1 MTEPIAIVGMSCRF
15 PKAKNIDEFWQLL
28 VNGVDAIGEIP
39 SNRFDAEHYFNEQP
53 ATPGKIMSHWGGYLD
68 NIEGFDA
75 AFFGIAP
82 REAEWLDPQQRLL
95 LEVGWEALEN
105 AGMDASKLAGS
116 STGVFV
122 GLWLSDFES
131 RLFAD
136 TDHVDFYMT
145 TGSGRYA
152 ASGRLSYVLGL
163 QGPSMTVD
171 TACSSSLVAVHL
183 ACQSLR
189 SGECTM
195 ALAGASNVILQPQI
209 TIAYSQSRMMA
220 PDGKCK
226 FGDARANGY
235 VRSEGA
241 AVLALKLLSQAEA
254 DGDTIHGIIRG
265 SAVNNDGQS
274 SGYLASPG
282 QAGQEKLLRTAYANA
297 GISPGDVSYV
307 EAHGTGTRAG
317 DPIELGALGTVL
329 AEGRISGEKCV
340 VGSVKTNIGHTE
352 GAAGLAGLIKTTL
365 ALKHRTLPATLHY
378 QQPNPDIPWDQL
390 PVEVRPEITHLPE
403 SDQPIYAGVSAFG
416 ITGTNAHIVLQSTP
430 TSSPHL
436 SPSAKSAYA
445 LPLSARSPEAL
456 LDLAKL
462 YADLPTDI
470 NLHDLTYTA
479 GAHRT
484 HHDYLL
490 SVVATNHDDLRE
502 NLAAFINGERKKGVA
517 VSPDQPLSPRK
528 VAFVFSG
535 QGGQWIGMGRQLIE
549 QEPVFRETLEQCD
562 AAMRCYTDWSLLDML
577 NGTGD
582 AARLEH
588 IDVIQPT
595 IFAIQI
601 AQAAL
606 WRSWGIQPDTV
617 IGHSMGEIA
626 AAYAA
631 GVLSLDDAAHV
642 ICRRSQLMMQVN
654 GKGTMALVEMTY
666 AEAEQAIADANA
678 QDRLGVAVS
687 NGPTST
693 VLSGDPI
700 ALKAIVS
707 QLEVKGIFCRF
718 VNVDVAAHSP
728 HMDALRP
735 QLVVDLANLQALS
748 GSIPMLST
756 VTGDLLAGENFDA
769 AYWGS
774 NLRQPVRFST
784 AVEKALDQ
792 GINTFIEMSPHPVLL
807 TAVER
812 GYGSRA
818 PLTTIASTRRD
829 ADERATLLEGI
840 GQLYVAGYPVDWAQ
854 LYPEGGETLA
864 LPTYPWQRER
874 FWYTSTAKA
883 SRSRGNRD
891 GHPLLGQPLQTHDG
905 STYWETEIDPTDLPY
920 LADHQVR
927 DQIML
932 PAAAYTEM
940 ALAAAHATLGVA
952 PYTLH
957 DMAFKEVMF
966 LTADESTRIQVALT
980 PDAMGQTHFEVY
992 SKQGENWIQHASG
1005 TLASASQ
1012 TPAVL
1017 SLSSLTTHMDV
1028 MQSAASHYQS
1038 MLDRGLNYGTTFQGI
1053 VELATQDHQSLAH
1066 IKLADSLKSSAS
1078 TYQIHPALLDAC
1090 FQLLLSTLPP
1100 NDRDLYLP
1108 VAVDGLTLFASP
1120 ASETEFR
1127 AYATQTALDNQLQG
1141 DVYLYNQQGNLL
1153 MLAQGLRMQHM
1164 DRRGTELENRL
1175 YEIQWIPTEN
1185 KSTSPSIAL
1194 TDWLVFADESG
1205 IGASLAS
1212 YLTSAGAN
1220 VSVVYVRD
1228 AFTQTDQTFG
1238 VNPLQPAD
1246 FERVLQTGSNW
1257 QGIVYLWALDSTTD
1271 QLPSATYP
1279 STIGALHLTQ
1289 ALNASN
1295 LAPRLWLVTRDAQ
1308 SVNGQSTEAAGA
1320 SLWGFGAVL
1329 ANEQADLKSVRIDL
1343 DATTDSKSLFKALW
1357 ADDSEDQIALRG
1369 GQRLAARL
1377 VSKGAPPS
1385 TESAGEMQLVHAE
1398 NQPFRAEVTTPGVL
1412 ENLRLH
1418 ALNRRA
1424 PQSGEVEIEIVATGL
1439 NFMNVLSAL
1448 GIYPGYENGLGPLGI
1463 ECAGRI
1469 VRVGA
1474 DVTDWQIG
1482 DEVVAVAFDSLATH
1496 AVTNA
1501 HLVARKPAH
1510 LSFEEAATL
1519 PIVFLTAYYAL
1530 HELAQM
1536 QAGER
1541 VLIHA
1546 GAGGVGLAAL
1556 QLVQRIGAEAWMT
1569 AGTPE
1574 KRDYL
1579 MSLGATF
1586 VSDSRSLA
1594 FADDIRRATNGE
1606 GVDIVLNSL
1615 SGEAIAK
1622 GLGLLRSYGRF
1633 VEIGKRDIYD
1643 NNAVGLLPFSKSL
1656 AYYAVDLDNMSRE
1669 RPAKVGVML
1678 RQVMEWV
1685 EAGELHP
1692 LPFQLFH
1699 ADQLTDVFRHMA
1711 QGKHTGKIV
1720 IGIRDTQ
1727 VPVFVPNKPAVHSDG
1742 AYLITGGLGGIGL
1755 TVASWLA
1762 QNGAGQIILAGRR
1775 APDADAQAHIDRLI
1789 EAGGNIQT
1797 VQMDV
1802 TDVAS
1807 VQQTIEA
1814 IGQTIPLKGI
1824 FHAAGLLDDSLLPE
1838 QTADHFYR
1846 AMSPKVDGAWNLHQA
1861 TLNSD
1866 LDWFVL
1872 FSSVAAVL
1880 GIPGQANYAAGNA
1893 FMDSLAAY
1901 RHAQNLP
1908 ALSINWG
1915 PWSDVGLAAAASNRG
1930 ERLASRG
1937 LGSIAPDEGVAVL
1950 AYLLTQTASQSIVMP
1965 FEVNRWVQTY
1975 PPAATSSLLK
1985 DLVRETPAVEAQT
1998 EAATDDLRSR
2008 ITEADNVPARLAI
2021 VETHIREQ
2029 VGAVLGMAAKRVDVN
2044 KPLQAMGLDSLMTL
2058 ELRNRLERSMTMKLP
2073 ATLVFNYP
2081 SVAALTRHLAEEL
2094 HVEAGAETVT
2104 QTPEPPAPEAVD
2116 EFEDMTQAEI
2126 EALLADELASLD
2138 DLLGKD

>member
-15 PKAKNIDEFWQLL
+15 PKARNLDEFWQLL
-28 VNGVDAIGEIP
+28 VNGVDAVGEIP
-39 SNRFDAEHYFNEQP
+39 TNRFDAEHYFNEQP
-53 ATPGKIMSHWGGYLD
+53 ATPGKIMSRWGGYLD
-68 NIEGFDA
+68 DIEGFDA
-75 AFFGIAP
+75 SFFGIAP

-105 AGMDASKLAGS
+105 AGIDAAKLAGS

-136 TDHVDFYMT
+136 PDHVDFYMT

-189 SGECTM
+189 TGECTM

-254 DGDTIHGIIRG
+254 DGDVIHGIIRG

-282 QAGQEKLLRTAYANA
+282 QAGQENMLRAAYANA
-297 GISPGDVSYV
+297 GVSPGDVTYV

-329 AEGRISGEKCV
+329 AEGRTSGKKCV

-352 GAAGLAGLIKTTL
+352 GAAGLAGLIKTAL

-390 PVEVRPEITHLPE
+390 PVEVRPELTHLPE
-403 SDQPIYAGVSAFG
+403 GNQPIYAGVSAFG

-430 TSSPHL
+430 METPHESPA
-436 SPSAKSAYA
+436 AKSAYV

-456 LDLAKL
+456 VDTAKL
-462 YADLPTDI
+462 YADLPADI
-470 NLHDLTYTA
+470 NLHDLAYTA
-479 GAHRT
+479 AVHRA
-484 HHDYLL
+484 HHDYRL
-490 SVVATNHDDLRE
+490 SVTAANHDNLRE
-502 NLAAFINGERKKGVA
+502 NLATFINGERKKGIA
-517 VSPDQPLSPRK
+517 VSPDSPLSPRK
-528 VAFVFSG
+528 IAFVFSG
-535 QGGQWIGMGRQLIE
+535 QGGQWVGMGRQLIGE
-549 QEPVFRETLEQCD
+549 EPVFRATLEQAD
-562 AAMRCYTDWSLLDML
+562 AAMRRYTDWSLLDML
-577 NGTGD
+577 AGTGD
-582 AARLEH
+582 TSRLDH

-606 WRSWGIQPDTV
+606 WRSWGIEPDTV
-617 IGHSMGEIA
+617 IGHSMGEVA
-626 AAYAA
+626 AAYVA

-642 ICRRSQLMMQVN
+642 ICRRSQLMMQVS

-666 AEAEQAIADANA
+666 ADAEKAITDAHA
-678 QDRLGVAVS
+678 GDRLGVAVS

-700 ALKAIVS
+700 ALKALVS

-735 QLVVDLANLQALS
+735 QLVTDLTDLQALS
-748 GSIPMLST
+748 GAVPMIST
-756 VTGDLLAGENFDA
+756 VTGESLAGESFDA

-774 NLRQPVRFST
+774 NLRQPVRFAT
-784 AVEKALDQ
+784 AVEKALDT

-807 TAVER
+807 TAIER
-812 GYGSRA
+812 GYGSRE

-829 ADERATLLEGI
+829 TDERATILEGI
-840 GQLYVAGYPVDWAQ
+840 GQLYAAGYPVDWSQ
-854 LYPEGGETLA
+854 LYPEGGETLS

-874 FWYTSTAKA
+874 FWYTSTAK
-883 SRSRGNRD
+883 STRSRGSRD
-891 GHPLLGQPLQTHDG
+891 GHPLLGEPLQTHDG
-905 STYWETEIDPTDLPY
+905 STYWETEIDPASLPY

-940 ALAAAHATLGVA
+940 ALAAAHSTMGSA
-952 PYTLH
+952 PYHLR
-957 DMAFKEVMF
+957 DMAFKAVMF
-966 LTADESTRIQVALT
+966 LTADEPTRIQVALT

-992 SKQGENWIQHASG
+992 SKQGDNWIQHASG
-1005 TLASASQ
+1005 TLTSSAQ
-1012 TPAVL
+1012 TQPAQT
-1017 SLSSLTTHMDV
+1017 LSSLNGHIGD
-1028 MQSAASHYQS
+1028 MQSGGTHYQS
-1038 MLDRGLNYGTTFQGI
+1038 MIERGLNYGTTFQGI
-1053 VELATQDHQSLAH
+1053 TELTHKDQVSLAQL
-1066 IKLADSLKSSAS
+1066 KLDDSLKSSAS
-1078 TYQIHPALLDAC
+1078 AYQIHPALLDAC
-1090 FQLLLSTLPP
+1090 FQLLLATLPAD
-1100 NDRDLYLP
+1100 DRDLYLP
-1108 VAVDGLTLFASP
+1108 VALDQLILFTSP

-1127 AYATQTALDNQLQG
+1127 AYATQTALDTQLQG
-1141 DVYLYNQQGNLL
+1141 DVTLFNSNGDLL
-1153 MLAQGLRMQHM
+1153 MLAHGLRMQRM
-1164 DRRGTELENRL
+1164 DRRGTEMENRL
-1175 YEIQWIPTEN
+1175 YDIQWIATEA
-1185 KSTSPSIAL
+1185 KSTLPSTAL
-1194 TDWLVFADESG
+1194 GDWLVFADEGG
-1205 IGASLAS
+1205 IGAALAVD
-1212 YLTSAGAN
+1212 LAAADAN
-1220 VSVVYVRD
+1220 VRTVYAHETFNQV
-1228 AFTQTDQTFG
+1228 AKNFG
-1238 VNPLQPAD
+1238 VNPFQRAD
-1246 FERVLQTGSNW
+1246 FERLLQTETAW
-1257 QGIVYLWALDSTTD
+1257 QGIVYLWALDSKTD
-1271 QLPSATYP
+1271 GLPSITYP
-1279 STIGALHLTQ
+1279 ATIGALHLAQ

-1295 LAPRLWLVTRDAQ
+1295 LTPRLWLVTRNTQFEPAQ
-1308 SVNGQSTEAAGA
+1308 A

-1343 DATTDSKSLFKALW
+1343 DSSTDSKTLFKALW
-1357 ADDSEDQIALRG
+1357 ADDGEDQIALRD

-1377 VSKGAPPS
+1377 VSKGAPP
-1385 TESAGEMQLVHAE
+1385 TLESAGALQTIRAE
-1398 NQPFRAEVTTPGVL
+1398 TQPFRAEVTTPGVL
-1412 ENLRLH
+1412 ENLRLR
-1418 ALNRRA
+1418 ALDR
-1424 PQSGEVEIEIVATGL
+1424 QSPERGQVEIEIVATGL

-1448 GIYPGYENGLGPLGI
+1448 GIYPGYPNGLGPLGI

-1474 DVTDWQIG
+1474 DVTDWQVG

-1496 AVTNA
+1496 ALTDA
-1501 HLVARKPAH
+1501 HLVARKPAN
-1510 LSFEEAATL
+1510 LSFEEAATI

-1530 HELAQM
+1530 HELARM

-1574 KRDYL
+1574 KREWL
-1579 MSLGATF
+1579 TSLGATF

-1656 AYYAVDLDNMSRE
+1656 AYFAVDLDKMSRE
-1669 RPAKVGVML
+1669 RPVIIGRML
-1678 RQVMEWV
+1678 KEIMALV

-1720 IGIRDTQ
+1720 IGIRDTE
-1727 VPVFVPNKPAVHSDG
+1727 VPVFVPAKPTVHADG

-1755 TVASWLA
+1755 TVADWLA
-1762 QNGAGQIILAGRR
+1762 KHGAGQIILAGRR
-1775 APDADAQAHIDRLI
+1775 APDANAQAHIDRLRA
-1789 EAGGNIQT
+1789 AGAHVET

-1802 TDVAS
+1802 ADSAS
-1807 VQQTIEA
+1807 VEQTIKS
-1814 IGQTIPLKGI
+1814 IQSPLKGI

-1838 QTADHFYR
+1838 QTADQFYN
-1846 AMSPKVDGAWNLHQA
+1846 AMRPKVDGAWNLHQA
-1861 TLNSD
+1861 TLDTN

-1880 GIPGQANYAAGNA
+1880 GLPGQSNYAAGNA

-1915 PWSDVGLAAAASNRG
+1915 PWSDIGLAAAASNRG

-1937 LGSIAPDEGVAVL
+1937 LGSITPDEGVAVL
-1950 AYLLTQTASQSIVMP
+1950 EYLLTQTASQAVVMP
-1965 FEVNRWVQTY
+1965 FEVNRWTQTY
-1975 PPAATSSLLK
+1975 PPAAASSLLR
-1985 DLVRETPAVEAQT
+1985 DLVRETPTVEVQT

-2008 ITEADNVPARLAI
+2008 ISQADNVPARLAI
-2021 VETHIREQ
+2021 VEAHIREQ

-2058 ELRNRLERSMTMKLP
+2058 ELRNRLERGMGMKLP

-2094 HVEAGAETVT
+2094 HVEDGT
-2104 QTPEPPAPEAVD
+2104 QPAAPTPEVPAPQTVD

>member
-28 VNGVDAIGEIP
+28 VNSVDAVGEIP
-39 SNRFDAEHYFNEQP
+39 ANRFDAEHYFNEQP
-53 ATPGKIMSHWGGYLD
+53 ATPGKIMSRWGGYLD

-122 GLWLSDFES
+122 GLWLSDFEA

-136 TDHVDFYMT
+136 PDHVDFYMT

-282 QAGQEKLLRTAYANA
+282 QAGQENLLRTAYANA

-329 AEGRISGEKCV
+329 AEGRTSGEKCV

-352 GAAGLAGLIKTTL
+352 GAAGLAGLIKTIL

-378 QQPNPDIPWDQL
+378 QQPNPYIPWDQL
-390 PVEVRPEITHLPE
+390 PVEVRPELTHLPE
-403 SDQPIYAGVSAFG
+403 DDQPIYAGVSAFG

-430 TSSPHL
+430 HNTDHQSPA
-436 SPSAKSAYA
+436 AKSAYV

-456 LDLAKL
+456 VNLAKL
-462 YADLPTDI
+462 YSNLSTDI
-470 NLHDLTYTA
+470 DLHDLTYTA

-484 HHDYLL
+484 HHDQRL
-490 SVVATNHDDLRE
+490 SVVAINHDDLRE
-502 NLAAFINGERKKGVA
+502 SLAAFINGERKKGVA
-517 VSPDQPLSPRK
+517 ASPDQPLSPRK
-528 VAFVFSG
+528 IAFVFSG
-535 QGGQWIGMGRQLIE
+535 QGGQWIGMGRQLAE
-549 QEPVFRETLEQCD
+549 QELIFRATLEQCD
-562 AAMRCYTDWSLLDML
+562 AAMRRYTDWSLLDILM
-577 NGTGD
+577 GQGD
-582 AARLEH
+582 TSRLEQ

-617 IGHSMGEIA
+617 IGHSMGEVA
-626 AAYAA
+626 AAYVA
-631 GVLSLDDAAHV
+631 GVLNLDDAAHV
-642 ICRRSQLMMQVN
+642 ICRRSQLMTQVS

-666 AEAEQAIADANA
+666 AEAEQAIADAHA

-700 ALKAIVS
+700 ALKAVVS

-735 QLVVDLANLQALS
+735 QLVADLANLQALS
-748 GSIPMLST
+748 GTIPMLST
-756 VTGDLLAGENFDA
+756 VTGDSLAGASFDS

-784 AVEKALDQ
+784 AIEKALNQ

-812 GYGSRA
+812 GYGSRDS
-818 PLTTIASTRRD
+818 LTTVASTRRD
-829 ADERATLLEGI
+829 SNERATMLEGI
-840 GQLYVAGYPVDWAQ
+840 GQLYAAGYPVDWAR

-874 FWYTSTAKA
+874 FWYTSTAKS
-883 SRSRGNRD
+883 SRSRGSRD
-891 GHPLLGQPLQTHDG
+891 GHPLLGQPLQTHGG
-905 STYWETEIDPTDLPY
+905 STYWETEIDPAELPY

-940 ALAAAHATLGVA
+940 ALAAAHATLGKA
-952 PYTLH
+952 PYYLR

-966 LTADESTRIQVALT
+966 LTAEEPTRIQVALT
-980 PDAMGQTHFEVY
+980 PDAMGQRHIEVY
-992 SKQGENWIQHASG
+992 SKQGDNWIQHASG
-1005 TLASASQ
+1005 TL
-1012 TPAVL
+1012 
-1017 SLSSLTTHMDV
+1017 LTTPKIPE
-1028 MQSAASHYQS
+1028 MQIQSFFNGHISIQTGKAFYQS
-1038 MLDRGLNYGTTFQGI
+1038 MLQRGLNYGPTFQGI
-1053 VELATQDHQSLAH
+1053 TEVSSKDFTSITQL
-1066 IKLADSLKSSAS
+1066 KLADSLKSTASA
-1078 TYQIHPALLDAC
+1078 YQIHPALLDAC
-1090 FQLLLSTLPP
+1090 FQVLLSTLPP
-1100 NDRDLYLP
+1100 DDRDLYLP
-1108 VAVDGLTLFASP
+1108 VAVDALTLFASP

-1127 AYATQTALDNQLQG
+1127 AYATQTAFDAQLQG
-1141 DVYLYNQQGNLL
+1141 DVTLFNANGDLL
-1153 MLAQGLRMQHM
+1153 MSADGLRMQRL

-1175 YEIQWIPTEN
+1175 YDIQWTPAES
-1185 KSTSPSIAL
+1185 KSTSPSTAL
-1194 TDWLVFADESG
+1194 GDWLIFADESG

-1212 YLTSAGAN
+1212 DLTSAGAN
-1220 VSVVYVRD
+1220 VRIVYAHD
-1228 AFTQTDQTFG
+1228 TFTKNAQNFSM
-1238 VNPLQPAD
+1238 NPLQLAD
-1246 FERVLQTGSNW
+1246 FENFLQNSTAW
-1257 QGIVYLWALDSTTD
+1257 QGIIYLWALDSKTD

-1279 STIGALHLTQ
+1279 STIGALHLVQT
-1289 ALNASN
+1289 LNASN
-1295 LAPRLWLVTRDAQ
+1295 LTPRLWLVTRNAQ
-1308 SVNGQSTEAAGA
+1308 SVNGQPTEPAGA

-1343 DATTDSKSLFKALW
+1343 DSAADAETLFKTLW
-1357 ADDSEDQIALRG
+1357 ADDGEDQIALRG

-1377 VSKGAPPS
+1377 ISKGAPPS
-1385 TESAGEMQLVHAE
+1385 LESAGEMQLVHAE
-1398 NQPFRAEVTTPGVL
+1398 MQSFRAEVTTPGVL

-1418 ALNRRA
+1418 ALTRRA
-1424 PQSGEVEIEIVATGL
+1424 PQCGEVEIEIVATGL

-1469 VRVGA
+1469 VRLGA
-1474 DVTDWQIG
+1474 DVTDWQVG

-1496 AVTNA
+1496 AVTDA

-1530 HELAQM
+1530 HELARM

-1615 SGEAIAK
+1615 SGEAITK

-1643 NNAVGLLPFSKSL
+1643 NSNVGLLPFSKSL

-1669 RPAKVGVML
+1669 RPAKIGIML

-1720 IGIRDTQ
+1720 IGIRDTE

-1742 AYLITGGLGGIGL
+1742 TYLITGGLGGIGL
-1755 TVASWLA
+1755 TVADWLA

-1775 APDADAQAHIDRLI
+1775 APDADAQAYIDRLR
-1789 EAGGNIQT
+1789 EAGANVEII
-1797 VQMDV
+1797 QMDV
-1802 TDVAS
+1802 GDAAS
-1807 VQQTIEA
+1807 VKQTIKSMKL
-1814 IGQTIPLKGI
+1814 PLKGL

-1838 QTADHFYR
+1838 QTTDQFYR
-1846 AMSPKVDGAWNLHQA
+1846 VMRPKVDGSWILHQA
-1861 TLNSD
+1861 TFDTD
-1866 LDWFVL
+1866 LDWFVM
-1872 FSSVAAVL
+1872 FSSVAAIL
-1880 GIPGQANYAAGNA
+1880 GLPGQANYAAGNA

-1915 PWSDVGLAAAASNRG
+1915 PWSDIGLAAAAANRG

-1937 LGSIAPDEGVAVL
+1937 LGSISPDEGVEVL
-1950 AYLLTQTASQSIVMP
+1950 EYLLTQPASQAIVMP

-1975 PPAATSSLLK
+1975 LPASTSSLLK
-1985 DLVRETPAVEAQT
+1985 SLVRETPTVEA
-1998 EAATDDLRSR
+1998 EATTATDDLRSR
-2008 ITEADNVPARLAI
+2008 ISQADNVPARLAI

-2058 ELRNRLERSMTMKLP
+2058 ELRNRLERSMAMKLP

-2081 SVAALTRHLAEEL
+2081 SVSALTRHLAEEL
-2094 HVEAGAETVT
+2094 HVENGMETLT
-2104 QTPEPPAPEAVD
+2104 SPSESPATEAMD